1 MMTKEI
7 ENYRKDGFTGF
18 VPVSKLR
25 STTSLLPD
33 SCGVYIVVR
42 DSDNSPEFLAN
53 GTGGFFQGKNPN
65 VGLEELE
72 SNYVAGSKVV
82 YIGKATSLKKRVV
95 QLLRFGAGKAVAHRG
110 GRYLWQLA
118 DSDNLLIAWKTT
130 PSTDPRAEEI
140 KMLKEFVSRHG
151 KLPFANLIM

>member
-1 MMTKEI
+1 MTKEI

-25 STTSLLPD
+25 SAASLLPD
-33 SCGVYIVVR
+33 SGGVYIVVR
-42 DSDNSPEFLAN
+42 DSDSSPEFLAN
-53 GTGGFFQGKNPN
+53 GTGGFFKGKNPN

-82 YIGKATSLKKRVV
+82 YIGKATSLKKRVS
-95 QLLRFGAGKAVAHRG
+95 QLLRFGAGSAVGHWG

-140 KMLKEFVSRHG
+140 KMLEEFVSRHG
-151 KLPFANLIM
+151 KLPFANLTM

>member
-1 MMTKEI
+1 MKITEKTVSP
-7 ENYRKDGFTGF
+7 DGFTGF

-25 STTSLLPD
+25 STASLLPD
-33 SCGVYIVVR
+33 SGGVYIVVR
-42 DSDNSPEFLAN
+42 DSDNSPEFLAT
-53 GTGGFFQGKNPN
+53 GTGGFFKGKNPN

-82 YIGKATSLKKRVV
+82 YIGKATSLKKRVG
-95 QLLRFGAGKAVAHRG
+95 QLLRFGAGSAVGHWG

-118 DSDNLLIAWKTT
+118 DSDNLLIAWKAT

-140 KMLKEFVSRHG
+140 KMLEEFVSRHG
-151 KLPFANLIM
+151 KLPFANLTM

>member
-1 MMTKEI
+1 MTKEI
-7 ENYRKDGFTGF
+7 ENYRKDGFNGF

-25 STTSLLPD
+25 STASLLPD
-33 SCGVYIVVR
+33 SGGVYIVVR
-42 DSDNSPEFLAN
+42 DSDNSPEFLAT
-53 GTGGFFQGKNPN
+53 GTGGFFKGKNPN

-82 YIGKATSLKKRVV
+82 YIGKATSLKKRVG
-95 QLLRFGAGKAVAHRG
+95 QLLRFGAGSAVGHWG

-140 KMLKEFVSRHG
+140 KMLEEFVSRHG
-151 KLPFANLIM
+151 KLPFANLTM

>member
-1 MMTKEI
+1 MTKEI

-25 STTSLLPD
+25 STASLLSD
-33 SCGVYIVVR
+33 SGGVYIVVR

-53 GTGGFFQGKNPN
+53 GTGGFFKGKNPN

-82 YIGKATSLKKRVV
+82 YIGKATSLKKRVG
-95 QLLRFGAGKAVAHRG
+95 QLLRFGAGSAVGHWG

-130 PSTDPRAEEI
+130 PTTDPRAEEI
-140 KMLKEFVSRHG
+140 KMLEEFVSRHG
-151 KLPFANLIM
+151 KLPFANLTM

>member
-1 MMTKEI
+1 MTKEI

-25 STTSLLPD
+25 STASLLPD
-33 SCGVYIVVR
+33 SGGVYIVVR
-42 DSDNSPEFLAN
+42 DSDNSPEFLAT
-53 GTGGFFQGKNPN
+53 GTGGFFKGKNPN

-82 YIGKATSLKKRVV
+82 YIGKATSLKKRVG
-95 QLLRFGAGKAVAHRG
+95 QLLRFGAGSAVGHWD

-140 KMLKEFVSRHG
+140 KMLEEFVSRHG
-151 KLPFANLIM
+151 KLPFANLTM

>member
-1 MMTKEI
+1 MTKEI

-18 VPVSKLR
+18 VQVSKLR
-25 STTSLLPD
+25 SAASLLPD
-33 SCGVYIVVR
+33 SGGVYIVVR
-42 DSDNSPEFLAN
+42 DSDNSPEFLAT
-53 GTGGFFQGKNPN
+53 GTGGFFKGKNPN

-82 YIGKATSLKKRVV
+82 YIGKATNLKKRVG
-95 QLLRFGAGKAVAHRG
+95 QLLRFGAGSAVGHWG

-130 PSTDPRAEEI
+130 PINDPRAEEI
-140 KMLKEFVSRHG
+140 KMLEEFVARHG
-151 KLPFANLIM
+151 KLPFANLTM

>member
-1 MMTKEI
+1 MTKEI

-25 STTSLLPD
+25 STASLLPD
-33 SCGVYIVVR
+33 SGGVYIVVR
-42 DSDNSPEFLAN
+42 ESDNSPEFLAN
-53 GTGGFFQGKNPN
+53 GTGGFFKGKNPN

-82 YIGKATSLKKRVV
+82 YIGKATSLKKRVG
-95 QLLRFGAGKAVAHRG
+95 QLLRFGAGSAVGHWG

-130 PSTDPRAEEI
+130 STTDPRAVEI
-140 KMLKEFVSRHG
+140 KMLEEFVSRHG
-151 KLPFANLIM
+151 KLPFANLTM

>member
-1 MMTKEI
+1 MTKEI

-25 STTSLLPD
+25 STASLLSD
-33 SCGVYIVVR
+33 SGGVYIVVR

-53 GTGGFFQGKNPN
+53 GTGGFFKGKNPN

-82 YIGKATSLKKRVV
+82 YIGKATSLKKRVG
-95 QLLRFGAGKAVAHRG
+95 QLLRFGAGSAVGHWG

-140 KMLKEFVSRHG
+140 KMLEEFVSRHG
-151 KLPFANLIM
+151 KLPFANLTM

>member
-1 MMTKEI
+1 MTKEI

-25 STTSLLPD
+25 STASLLPD
-33 SCGVYIVVR
+33 SGGVYIVVR
-42 DSDNSPEFLAN
+42 ESDNSPEFLAN
-53 GTGGFFQGKNPN
+53 GTGGFFKGKNPN
-65 VGLEELE
+65 VGLEELV

-82 YIGKATSLKKRVV
+82 YIGKATSLKKRVG
-95 QLLRFGAGKAVAHRG
+95 QLLRFGAGSAVGHWG

-130 PSTDPRAEEI
+130 PTTDPRSVEI
-140 KMLKEFVSRHG
+140 KMLEEFVSRHG
-151 KLPFANLIM
+151 KLPFANLTM

>member
-1 MMTKEI
+1 MTKEI

-18 VPVSKLR
+18 VPVSELR
-25 STTSLLPD
+25 CTASLLPD
-33 SCGVYIVVR
+33 SGGVYIVVR

-53 GTGGFFQGKNPN
+53 GTGGFFKGKNPN

-82 YIGKATSLKKRVV
+82 YIGKATCLKKRVG
-95 QLLRFGAGKAVAHRG
+95 QLLRFGAGSAVGHWG

-130 PSTDPRAEEI
+130 PTTDPRAEEI
-140 KMLKEFVSRHG
+140 KMLEEFVSRHG
-151 KLPFANLIM
+151 KLPFANLTM

>member
-1 MMTKEI
+1 MTKEI

-25 STTSLLPD
+25 STASLLPD
-33 SCGVYIVVR
+33 SGGVYIVVR

-53 GTGGFFQGKNPN
+53 GTGGFFKGKNPN

-72 SNYVAGSKVV
+72 SSYVAGSKVV
-82 YIGKATSLKKRVV
+82 YIGKATSLKKRVG
-95 QLLRFGAGKAVAHRG
+95 QLLRFGAGSAVGHWG

-130 PSTDPRAEEI
+130 PTTDPRAEEI
-140 KMLKEFVSRHG
+140 KMLEEFVSRHG
-151 KLPFANLIM
+151 KLPFANLTM

>member
-1 MMTKEI
+1 MTKEI

-25 STTSLLPD
+25 CTASLLPD
-33 SCGVYIVVR
+33 SGGVYIVVR
-42 DSDNSPEFLAN
+42 DSDNSPEFLAT
-53 GTGGFFQGKNPN
+53 GTGGFFKGKNPN

-82 YIGKATSLKKRVV
+82 YIGKATSLKKRVG
-95 QLLRFGAGKAVAHRG
+95 QLLRFGAGSAVGHWG

-130 PSTDPRAEEI
+130 PTADPRAEEI
-140 KMLKEFVSRHG
+140 KMLEEFVSRHG
-151 KLPFANLIM
+151 KLPFANLTM

>member
-1 MMTKEI
+1 MTKEI

-25 STTSLLPD
+25 STASLLPD
-33 SCGVYIVVR
+33 SGGVYIVVR
-42 DSDNSPEFLAN
+42 DSDNSPEFLAT
-53 GTGGFFQGKNPN
+53 GTGGFFKGKNPN
-65 VGLEELE
+65 AGLEELE

-82 YIGKATSLKKRVV
+82 YIGKATSLKKRVG
-95 QLLRFGAGKAVAHRG
+95 QLLRFGAGSAVGHWG

-130 PSTDPRAEEI
+130 STTDPRAEEI
-140 KMLKEFVSRHG
+140 KMLEEFVSRHG
-151 KLPFANLIM
+151 KLPFANLTM

>member
-1 MMTKEI
+1 MTKEI

-25 STTSLLPD
+25 STASLLPD
-33 SCGVYIVVR
+33 SGGVYIVVR
-42 DSDNSPEFLAN
+42 DSDNSPEFLAT
-53 GTGGFFQGKNPN
+53 GTGGFFKGKNPN

-82 YIGKATSLKKRVV
+82 YIGKATSLKKRVG
-95 QLLRFGAGKAVAHRG
+95 QLLRFGAGSAVGHWG

-140 KMLKEFVSRHG
+140 KMLEEFVSRHG
-151 KLPFANLIM
+151 KLPFANLTM

>member
-1 MMTKEI
+1 MTKEI
-7 ENYRKDGFTGF
+7 ENYRKDGFNGF

-25 STTSLLPD
+25 STASLLPD
-33 SCGVYIVVR
+33 SGGVYIVVR
-42 DSDNSPEFLAN
+42 DSDNSPEFLAT
-53 GTGGFFQGKNPN
+53 GTGGFFKGKNPN

-82 YIGKATSLKKRVV
+82 YIGKATSLKKRVG
-95 QLLRFGAGKAVAHRG
+95 QLLRFGAGSAIGHWG

-130 PSTDPRAEEI
+130 STTDPRADEI
-140 KMLKEFVSRHG
+140 KMLEEFVSRHG
-151 KLPFANLIM
+151 KLPFANLTM

>member
-1 MMTKEI
+1 MTKEI

-25 STTSLLPD
+25 STASLLPD
-33 SCGVYIVVR
+33 SGGVYIVVR
-42 DSDNSPEFLAN
+42 ESDNSPEFLAN
-53 GTGGFFQGKNPN
+53 GTGGFFKGKNPN

-82 YIGKATSLKKRVV
+82 YIGKATSLKKRVG
-95 QLLRFGAGKAVAHRG
+95 QLLRFGAGSAVGHWG

-130 PSTDPRAEEI
+130 PITDPRAEEI
-140 KMLKEFVSRHG
+140 KMLEEFVARHG
-151 KLPFANLIM
+151 KLPFANLTM

>member
-1 MMTKEI
+1 MTKEI

-25 STTSLLPD
+25 STASLLPD
-33 SCGVYIVVR
+33 SGGVYIVVR
-42 DSDNSPEFLAN
+42 ESDNSPEFLAN
-53 GTGGFFQGKNPN
+53 GTGGFFKGKNPN

-82 YIGKATSLKKRVV
+82 YIGKATSLKKRVG
-95 QLLRFGAGKAVAHRG
+95 QLLRFGAGSAVGHWG

-130 PSTDPRAEEI
+130 PTTDPRAEEI
-140 KMLKEFVSRHG
+140 KMLEEFVSRHG
-151 KLPFANLIM
+151 KLPFANLTM

>member
-1 MMTKEI
+1 MTKEI

-25 STTSLLPD
+25 STASLLPD
-33 SCGVYIVVR
+33 SGGVYIVVR
-42 DSDNSPEFLAN
+42 DSDNSPEFLAT
-53 GTGGFFQGKNPN
+53 GTGGFFKGKNPN

-82 YIGKATSLKKRVV
+82 YIGKATSLKKCVG
-95 QLLRFGAGKAVAHRG
+95 QLLRFGAGSAVGHWG

-140 KMLKEFVSRHG
+140 KMLEEFVSRHG
-151 KLPFANLIM
+151 KLPFANLTM

>member
-1 MMTKEI
+1 MTKEI

-25 STTSLLPD
+25 STASLLPD
-33 SCGVYIVVR
+33 SGGVYIVVR
-42 DSDNSPEFLAN
+42 ESDNSPEFLAN
-53 GTGGFFQGKNPN
+53 GTGGFFKGKNPN
-65 VGLEELE
+65 EGLEELE

-82 YIGKATSLKKRVV
+82 YIGKATSLKKRVG
-95 QLLRFGAGKAVAHRG
+95 QLLRFGAGSAVGHWG

-130 PSTDPRAEEI
+130 PTTDPRAVEI
-140 KMLKEFVSRHG
+140 KMLEEFVSRHG
-151 KLPFANLIM
+151 KLPFANLTM

>member
-1 MMTKEI
+1 MTKEI

-25 STTSLLPD
+25 STASLLPD
-33 SCGVYIVVR
+33 SGGVYIVVR

-53 GTGGFFQGKNPN
+53 GTGGFFKGKNPN

-82 YIGKATSLKKRVV
+82 YIGKATSLKKRVG
-95 QLLRFGAGKAVAHRG
+95 QLLRFGAGSAVGHWG

-130 PSTDPRAEEI
+130 PTTDPRAEEI
-140 KMLKEFVSRHG
+140 KMLEEFVSRHG
-151 KLPFANLIM
+151 KLPFANLTM

>member
-1 MMTKEI
+1 MTKEI
-7 ENYRKDGFTGF
+7 ENYRKDGFNGF

-25 STTSLLPD
+25 STASLLPD
-33 SCGVYIVVR
+33 SGGVYIVVR
-42 DSDNSPEFLAN
+42 DSDNSPEFLAT
-53 GTGGFFQGKNPN
+53 GTGGFFKGKNPN

-82 YIGKATSLKKRVV
+82 YIGKATSLKKRVG
-95 QLLRFGAGKAVAHRG
+95 QLLRFGAGSAVGHWG

-130 PSTDPRAEEI
+130 STTDPRAEEI
-140 KMLKEFVSRHG
+140 KMLEEFVSRHG
-151 KLPFANLIM
+151 KLPFANLTM

>member
-1 MMTKEI
+1 MTKEI

-25 STTSLLPD
+25 GAASLLPD
-33 SCGVYIVVR
+33 SGGVYIVVR
-42 DSDNSPEFLAN
+42 DSDNSPEFLAT
-53 GTGGFFQGKNPN
+53 GTGGFFKGKNPN

-82 YIGKATSLKKRVV
+82 YIGKATSLKKRVG
-95 QLLRFGAGKAVAHRG
+95 QLLRFGAGSAVGHWG

-130 PSTDPRAEEI
+130 PTADPRAEEI
-140 KMLKEFVSRHG
+140 KMLEEFVSLHG
-151 KLPFANLIM
+151 RLPFANLTM